1 MHPSTAVQKIKLN
14 IWFKN
19 LDYVLILALKPIRKY
34 VISLMTDAT
43 NDFFFFL
50 FFLQTL
56 SICERM
62 ADILLP
68 DLQNKMS
75 I

>member
-1 MHPSTAVQKIKLN
+1 M
-14 IWFKN
+14 
-19 LDYVLILALKPIRKY
+19 LILALKPIRKY

-43 NDFFFFL
+43 NDFFSF

-56 SICERM
+56 SICERL

>member
-1 MHPSTAVQKIKLN
+1 M
-14 IWFKN
+14 
-19 LDYVLILALKPIRKY
+19 LILALKPIRKY

-43 NDFFFFL
+43 NDF

>member
-1 MHPSTAVQKIKLN
+1 MQQMIFLS
-14 IWFKN
+14 
-19 LDYVLILALKPIRKY
+19 
-34 VISLMTDAT
+34 
-43 NDFFFFL
+43 FFFL
-50 FFLQTL
+50 QML

>member
-1 MHPSTAVQKIKLN
+1 MQQMI
-14 IWFKN
+14 
-19 LDYVLILALKPIRKY
+19 
-34 VISLMTDAT
+34 
-43 NDFFFFL
+43 FFFFL

>member
-1 MHPSTAVQKIKLN
+1 MQQMI
-14 IWFKN
+14 
-19 LDYVLILALKPIRKY
+19 
-34 VISLMTDAT
+34 
-43 NDFFFFL
+43 FFSF

-56 SICERM
+56 GICERM
-62 ADILLP
+62 AYILLP

>member
-1 MHPSTAVQKIKLN
+1 MQQMIFFS
-14 IWFKN
+14 
-19 LDYVLILALKPIRKY
+19 
-34 VISLMTDAT
+34 
-43 NDFFFFL
+43 FFFF
-50 FFLQTL
+50 TDG
-56 SICERM
+56 ICERM